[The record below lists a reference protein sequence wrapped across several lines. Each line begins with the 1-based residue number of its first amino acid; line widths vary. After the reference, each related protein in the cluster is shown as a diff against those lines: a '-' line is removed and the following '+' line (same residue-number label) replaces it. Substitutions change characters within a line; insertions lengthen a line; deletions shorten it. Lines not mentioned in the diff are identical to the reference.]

1 MVLKLFCFTCTIK
14 KIVEYETLF
23 GSGINS
29 NMNPNFFFFFYKKK
43 KTCNYGCYGCLEFL
57 SSVNFMAKKNKEKI

>member
-29 NMNPNFFFFFYKKK
+29 NMNPNFFFFFIKKK
-43 KTCNYGCYGCLEFL
+43 KNVIMDGMDVLIFYR
-57 SSVNFMAKKNKEKI
+57 V